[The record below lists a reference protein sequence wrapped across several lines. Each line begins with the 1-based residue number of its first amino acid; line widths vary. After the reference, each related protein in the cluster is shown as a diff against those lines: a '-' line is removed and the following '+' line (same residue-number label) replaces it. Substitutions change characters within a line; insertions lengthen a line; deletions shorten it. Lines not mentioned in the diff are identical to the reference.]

1 MAAEVTVNTREDTVM
16 GNKRVL
22 LFDVD
27 IASNSDFLTTG
38 LSIIDA
44 FWTQNDED
52 DFVSA
57 SKSGGVL
64 TFVTDGAETGVQVGV
79 FGH

>member
-1 MAAEVTVNTREDTVM
+1 VAEATINTREDTIM

-27 IASNSDFLTTG
+27 IAANGDTLTTG

-44 FWTQNDED
+44 FWVQNDAD
-52 DFVSA
+52 DFTTA
-57 SKSGGVL
+57 TKSGGVL
-64 TFVTDGAETGVQVGV
+64 TFVADGAETGMQVGV
-79 FGH
+79 LGH

>member
-1 MAAEVTVNTREDTVM
+1 MAEATINSREDTIM

-27 IASNSDFLTTG
+27 IANNGDELTTG

-44 FWTQNDED
+44 FWVQNDED
-52 DFVSA
+52 DFTTA
-57 SKSGGVL
+57 TKSGGVL
-64 TFVTDGAETGVQVGV
+64 TFVSDGAETGMQVGV

>member
-1 MAAEVTVNTREDTVM
+1 MAEATINTREDTIM

-27 IASNSDFLTTG
+27 IAANGDTLTTG

-44 FWTQNDED
+44 FFVQNDAD
-52 DFVSA
+52 DFTTA
-57 SKSGGVL
+57 TKSGGVL
-64 TFVTDGAETGVQVGV
+64 TFVSDGAETGMQVGV